1 MKGKYRII
9 VENKKIKY
17 DFEIRRNITIIK
29 GDSATGKT
37 TLVDMIG
44 DFFDNGE
51 SSGISLRCE
60 RTCAVLSGKNWQA
73 LLDTFHNSILFID
86 EGNSFVSSKEFSSAV
101 KSSDN
106 YFVIVTRESLPTLPY
121 SVKEIYGIR
130 NSGKYGTLKQTYNE
144 LYNIYGTS
152 GVNLNI
158 NPSVI
163 ITEDSN
169 SGFQFFEHIC
179 KNTYIKCISANGK
192 SNIFSMLLKMKSE
205 NVFIIAD
212 GAAFGSEMEKVMSLL
227 KIKKSVCLYLPE
239 SFEWLILNSGIIKDN
254 DIKKILEKSYDYVD
268 SKIYVSWERYFT
280 ALLTERTKNSY
291 LAYNKHSLNDIYMT
305 ETASDNILKQI
316 KELNLKKE

>member
-9 VENKKIKY
+9 IENKKIKY

-37 TLVDMIG
+37 TLVDMVG

-60 RTCAVLSGKNWQA
+60 KTCAVLSGKNWKA

-86 EGNSFVSSKEFSSAV
+86 EGNSFVSSKEFAAAV
-101 KSSDN
+101 KGSDN
-106 YFVIVTRESLPTLPY
+106 YFVIVTRESLHTLPY

-130 NSGKYGTLKQTYNE
+130 NSGKYGTIKQTYNE
-144 LYNIYGTS
+144 LYNIYGT
-152 GVNLNI
+152 NNINQNI

-192 SNIFSMLLKMKSE
+192 SNIFSMLQKMKSE

-212 GAAFGSEMEKVMSLL
+212 GAVFGSEMEKVMSLL
-227 KIKKSVCLYLPE
+227 KIKKSVYLYLPE
-239 SFEWLILNSGIIKDN
+239 SFEWLILNSGIIKDS
-254 DIKKILEKSYDYVD
+254 DIKKILEKSYDYID
-268 SKIYVSWERYFT
+268 SKTYVSWERYFT
-280 ALLTERTKNSY
+280 VLLTERTKNTY
-291 LAYNKHSLNDIYMT
+291 LAYNKHSLNNVYMT
-305 ETASDNILKQI
+305 ETVSGNILKQI